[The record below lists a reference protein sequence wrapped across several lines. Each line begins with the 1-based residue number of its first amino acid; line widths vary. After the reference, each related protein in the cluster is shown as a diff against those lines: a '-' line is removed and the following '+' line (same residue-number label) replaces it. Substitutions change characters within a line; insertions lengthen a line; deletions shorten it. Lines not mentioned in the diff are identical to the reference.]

1 MFIEF
6 ELNQPKA
13 KLKKKKHNLQKTH
26 PKCVYNNIL

>member
-13 KLKKKKHNLQKTH
+13 KLKKKHNLQKTH